1 MKKENL
7 FGKTLLQLQQI
18 AQEAQMKP
26 YAAKQIADWLYK
38 KNTTHINQMTN
49 IPQAKREQLAEQYQI
64 TLTPPEKQ
72 QTSQDGTKKYLFPVP
87 GKGYIET
94 VIIPDKERTTICISS
109 QVGCKMNCRFCM
121 TGKQGYTANLTTS
134 EILNQIRSV
143 PEYPEL
149 TNIVFMG
156 MGEPMDNLDNV
167 IQAIEII
174 TAPYAYA
181 WSPKRITVST
191 IGITEKVIEYLD
203 KTNTHLA
210 ISLHAPDSE
219 TRQQLMPIEKTYP
232 YHQLLQKLHN
242 YDFTKQRR
250 LSFEYILFDK
260 INDTETHA
268 ETLAQQL
275 RNLPCRVNLIPF
287 HEIPQTQLKPTPEK
301 QMIHFRKKLNTKGIT
316 ATIRTTRGKDI
327 LAACGMLST
336 AQQQN
341 TRPATRKKTK

>member
-1 MKKENL
+1 MAEKQNL

-18 AQEAQMKP
+18 VQETQMKP

-38 KNTTHINQMTN
+38 KNITHINQMTN

-64 TLTPPEKQ
+64 TLPPPEKQ
-72 QTSQDGTKKYLFPVP
+72 LTSQDGTKKYLFPMP

-109 QVGCKMNCRFCM
+109 QVGCKMNCQFCM

-143 PEYPEL
+143 PEYPKL

-191 IGITEKVIEYLD
+191 IGITEKVIQYLD

-210 ISLHAPDSE
+210 ISLHAPNPQI
-219 TRQQLMPIEKTYP
+219 RQQLMPIEKAYP
-232 YHQLLQKLHN
+232 YQQLLQKLHN

-260 INDTETHA
+260 INDTQAHA
-268 ETLAQQL
+268 ETLAKQL
-275 RNLPCRVNLIPF
+275 HTLPCRVNLIPF
-287 HEIPQTQLKPTPEK
+287 HEIPQTKLKPTPVE
-301 QMIHFRKKLNTKGIT
+301 QMIHFREKLNAKGIT
-316 ATIRTTRGKDI
+316 ATIRTSRGKDI

-336 AQQQN
+336 AQKQKN
-341 TRPATRKKTK
+341 THSPNK